1 MKKVI
6 AIILFVQL
14 SVIQWSTIQAAAI
27 GTWKAYMSYYGVQKI
42 AAAGSDIFIL
52 SANSLWQYNQN
63 DQSIVTY
70 DKTTGMNGV
79 TITDIAW
86 NKASQRLIA
95 VYDNCNIDLIETDG
109 DIINVS
115 DIYSQVITGNKT
127 INHVIINIEIAL

>member
-79 TITDIAW
+79 TIT
-86 NKASQRLIA
+86 A
-95 VYDNCNIDLIETDG
+95 VADG
-109 DIINVS
+109 
-115 DIYSQVITGNKT
+115 
-127 INHVIINIEIAL
+127 